1 LSNSY
6 AKIHI
11 SNLNLKKAGYNITEF
26 GKEKETTKSIPSKE
40 TFSAKSKDNL
50 GFIVGAPTGLEIQHV
65 RLEGYRTCSDGCS

>member
-11 SNLNLKKAGYNITEF
+11 SNLNYNITEL

-50 GFIVGAPTGLEIQHV
+50 GFIVGALTSLEIQHV
-65 RLEGYRTCSDGCS
+65 RLEGYRTCSDGCSWS